1 MQEEVVEQPSNQNAD
16 AHQYPQPA
24 MPVLFI
30 SAALLTAAGMLGGLP
45 AGLLCAIALVA
56 QCTSNC
62 RAGGWGLI
70 GGSLS
75 WLVLAQV
82 THNRELFFPYTMLLA
97 AVACVQLC
105 GQRLWA
111 GSLAGGA
118 VLAAFF
124 LLRILQKATGRVLLV
139 EFIVAVAI
147 LAAVIVVS
155 SQSPRTASIR
165 AAIAVAASLLAYV
178 SLSL

>member
-1 MQEEVVEQPSNQNAD
+1 MDHPTPPSM
-16 AHQYPQPA
+16 PPT
-24 MPVLFI
+24 PVLVI
-30 SAALLTAAGMLGGLP
+30 SAVLLTAAGMLGGLP

-62 RAGGWGLI
+62 PAGGWGLI

-97 AVACVQLC
+97 AVACVQHC
-105 GQRLWA
+105 GQRPLT
-111 GSLAGGA
+111 GSLAGGT

-124 LLRILQKATGRVLLV
+124 LLRILQNATGKVLLV

-155 SQSPRTASIR
+155 SKSPRTASIR
-165 AAIAVAASLLAYV
+165 AAIAVAASLLAYL